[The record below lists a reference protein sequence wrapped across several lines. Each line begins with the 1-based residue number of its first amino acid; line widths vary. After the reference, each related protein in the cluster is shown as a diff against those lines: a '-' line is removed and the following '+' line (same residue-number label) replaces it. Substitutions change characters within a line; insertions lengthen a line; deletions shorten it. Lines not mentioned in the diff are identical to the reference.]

1 MAIPWP
7 VVDAQIPAGAL
18 RLQSH
23 WAGVLFVMTPGS
35 FGLPLPMPV
44 ATTGLCSPALWQGA
58 CMGIPALSPSTTTTH
73 HIVGG
78 LPKGPPGWTA
88 RKARPRCP
96 LSQIPLNLSGVTIG
110 LSVILP
116 QTILGSFLREL
127 GLYSRAP
134 EI

>member
-1 MAIPWP
+1 
-7 VVDAQIPAGAL
+7 
-18 RLQSH
+18 
-23 WAGVLFVMTPGS
+23 
-35 FGLPLPMPV
+35 
-44 ATTGLCSPALWQGA
+44 
-58 CMGIPALSPSTTTTH
+58 MGIPALSPSTTTAH

-88 RKARPRCP
+88 RKEKPRSP

-110 LSVILP
+110 LSIILP